1 MIFSEQD
8 PSISKELINVGWAS
22 AFSILSLKIM
32 MSEIQKP
39 DISETNMES
48 SIVKN
53 NQRFEDFYGGENIK
67 LKFKEII

>member
-8 PSISKELINVGWAS
+8 PSISKELINAGWAS
-22 AFSILSLKIM
+22 VFSLISLKIM

-39 DISETNMES
+39 GISETNMES

-67 LKFKEII
+67 VKFKEII